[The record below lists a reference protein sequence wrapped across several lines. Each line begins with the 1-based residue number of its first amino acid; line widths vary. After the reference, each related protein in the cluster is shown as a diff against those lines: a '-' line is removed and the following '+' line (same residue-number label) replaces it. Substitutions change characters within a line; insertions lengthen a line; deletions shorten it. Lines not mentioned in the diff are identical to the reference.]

1 MVVEI
6 EPKNRK
12 RRLWLGK
19 RKNKHSQH
27 LKFTNQKGG
36 IEGGKRQKRQGVFH
50 LVKKIFSGINV
61 VRCWVLK
68 SFWHKI
74 CILAFSG
81 CMVEIWK
88 AKSSKKSF
96 KSKGRRGSEKTTPSP
111 STIVTKSIK
120 NKWLFTAQ
128 PSAIVGFLV
137 ATEVAKPSAVQWKLC
152 GLQEAYT
159 PSRKTAVVWTAGWS
173 V

>member
-1 MVVEI
+1 MKIVA
-6 EPKNRK
+6 R
-12 RRLWLGK
+12 K

-27 LKFTNQKGG
+27 FKINQSKGRNRRRNTA
-36 IEGGKRQKRQGVFH
+36 KKTGVFH
-50 LVKKIFSGINV
+50 LVKNFFSGINV

-96 KSKGRRGSEKTTPSP
+96 KSKGRRGSEKTMHSP

-120 NKWLFTAQ
+120 NKWIFTAQ
-128 PSAIVGFLV
+128 PSAIVGFSV
-137 ATEVAKPSAVQWKLC
+137 ATEVAKPNAVQWKPF

-159 PSRKTAVVWTAGWS
+159 PSRKTAVVWTAGLS
-173 V
+173 A

>member
-1 MVVEI
+1 MKIVAGQKKKQTQWHFKI
-6 EPKNRK
+6 HQSKGRNR
-12 RRLWLGK
+12 RRK
-19 RKNKHSQH
+19 TAKK
-27 LKFTNQKGG
+27 T
-36 IEGGKRQKRQGVFH
+36 GVFISS
-50 LVKKIFSGINV
+50 KNFFSGINV
-61 VRCWVLK
+61 VRCLVLK

-88 AKSSKKSF
+88 AKSSKKFF
-96 KSKGRRGSEKTTPSP
+96 KSKGRNASEKTMLSP
-111 STIVTKSIK
+111 STTVTKSIK

-137 ATEVAKPSAVQWKLC
+137 ATEVAKPSVVQWKPF